1 MTMPGMRPIPD
12 PGAEAERLAV
22 QREHMPDQ
30 IVRTKFLEQDLPG
43 AGTAYWVGIT
53 VTVQHA
59 RQIGEDVKPWPYP
72 VGADLASRIMDLIRA
87 DCAENP
93 PA

>member
-1 MTMPGMRPIPD
+1 MMPGMRPIPD
-12 PGAEAERLAV
+12 PEAEMHRLAAE
-22 QREHMPDQ
+22 REHMPA
-30 IVRTKFLEQDLPG
+30 ILVHEKHLEQGLPG
-43 AGTAYWVGIT
+43 ASAAYFLDIR

-59 RQIGEDVKPWPYP
+59 RQAGEDVKPWPYP
-72 VGADLASRIMDLIRA
+72 LRADLGRRIADLIRR